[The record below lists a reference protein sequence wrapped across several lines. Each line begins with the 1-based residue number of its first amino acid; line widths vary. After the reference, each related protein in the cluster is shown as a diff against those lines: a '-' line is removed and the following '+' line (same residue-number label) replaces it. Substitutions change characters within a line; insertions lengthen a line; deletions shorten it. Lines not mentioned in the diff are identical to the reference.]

1 MQFTGIRLF
10 LLTAAL
16 CSLLFT
22 GYAQD
27 VKTLIANGDKF
38 YSKKDYKHALESFL
52 AAQALNP
59 DDASLNFKIGLT
71 YLYSETKSKAASY
84 IDKAY
89 RLNPAVNPD
98 IDYHLGLAFQNT
110 NEFKKAIEHFERFKQ
125 KKKELGS
132 IADERIAECHIA
144 DSLSQ
149 NELNVII
156 DNLGP
161 VVNTPYND
169 YSPIISADGNTL
181 IFTSNRTDD
190 PAKAKASA
198 NFEDIYVS
206 TRQGDS
212 WSPPKLISSNINIK
226 YNDAAASLSPD
237 GKTLFLYY
245 EEGEGDIYTSTLTN
259 GEWSK
264 PRPLNKNVNTALFWE
279 TCASVSADGK
289 RLYFAS
295 NRPGGY
301 GELDLYVSELDSKGD
316 WGKAVNLGAVVNTP
330 ENEDSPFI
338 HHDGLTLYFSS
349 DGHPTLG
356 NSDIFF
362 TEFKNNK
369 WSKPENI
376 GWPLNSWEYD
386 GFFTLSPDKKKGYFS
401 TVKEG
406 GLGDADLYSI
416 TFLEPKYKPKPKPVV
431 VAAVVEKP
439 KTEIPKTEEFVDPS
453 IAAKKAS
460 KVITLLKG
468 KVIDE
473 NSAAPLAA
481 VISLIDNAN
490 NKVMVK
496 INSNPATGE
505 FELVIPHG
513 GNYGVATEKSGYL
526 FNSIN
531 FNVPAFADY
540 QEIDTHIIMVKAE
553 VGSKVVLKNIFFDV
567 GKSDLRPESIAEVE
581 NIRELLA
588 GNPNLRVQINGHT
601 DNSGNA
607 AANKALSLKRAT
619 SVVNYLAQKG
629 VAMERLSAKGYGSDR
644 PIVSN
649 DDEEGGRE
657 INRRTEI
664 EIVK

>member
-1 MQFTGIRLF
+1 MDKHFLAAAFLILF
-10 LLTAAL
+10 AH
-16 CSLLFT
+16 F

-27 VKTLIANGDKF
+27 VKSLLAAGDK
-38 YSKKDYKHALESFL
+38 YYGKKDYKNAMSSYM
-52 AAQALNP
+52 AAFEMNP
-59 DDASLNFKIGLT
+59 DDALVNFKIGLT

-98 IDYHLGLAFQNT
+98 IDYHLGIAFQNT
-110 NEFKKAIEHFERFKQ
+110 NEFKKAIEHFERFKK

-132 IADERIAECHIA
+132 IADEKIAECHIA

-149 NELNVII
+149 NELNVVIE
-156 DNLGP
+156 NLGNA
-161 VVNTPYND
+161 VNTPYND

-190 PAKAKASA
+190 PARAKANA
-198 NFEDIYVS
+198 NYEDIFVS
-206 TRQGDS
+206 TKNASGWTS
-212 WSPPKLISSNINIK
+212 PKLIGSNVNIK

-245 EEGEGDIYTSTLTN
+245 EEGEGDIYTSTLS
-259 GEWSK
+259 GDQWSK
-264 PRPLNKNVNTALFWE
+264 PEPLNKNINTSMFWE

-289 RLYFAS
+289 KLYFAS
-295 NRPGGY
+295 NRPGGI
-301 GELDLYVSELDSKGD
+301 GELDLYVSQLDGKGQ

-338 HHDGLTLYFSS
+338 HHDGVTLYFSS
-349 DGHPTLG
+349 DGHPSLG
-356 NSDIFF
+356 NSDIFVS
-362 TEFKNNK
+362 EFKNNK
-369 WSKPENI
+369 WSKPENM

-406 GLGDADLYSI
+406 GLGDADIYSI
-416 TFLEPKYKPKPKPVV
+416 AFLEPKYKPKPKPVV
-431 VAAVVEKP
+431 AKPVEEKT
-439 KTEIPKTEEFVDPS
+439 KTELPKHEEFVDPM
-453 IAAKKAS
+453 IQVHKDM
-460 KVITLLKG
+460 KVVTLLKG

-473 NSAAPLAA
+473 TSAAPLSA
-481 VISLIDNAN
+481 VISLVNNETNQVITKINAN
-490 NKVMVK
+490 
-496 INSNPATGE
+496 PTTGE
-505 FELVIPHG
+505 FELIIPHG
-513 GNYGVATEKSGYL
+513 GNYGVATEKAGYL

-531 FNVPAFADY
+531 FNLPQFAEY

-553 VGSKVVLKNIFFDV
+553 IGSKVVLKNIFFDI
-567 GKSDLRPESIAEVE
+567 GKSDLKTESVAEVE
-581 NIRELLA
+581 NIRELLIA
-588 GNPNLRVQINGHT
+588 NNTLKVQINGHT

-607 AANKALSLKRAT
+607 ASNKVLSLKRAT
-619 SVVNYLAQKG
+619 AVVNYLTQKG
-629 VAMERLSAKGYGSDR
+629 IAASRLSAKGYGSER

-649 DDEEGGRE
+649 DDEEGGRA

-664 EIVK
+664 EIIK

>member
-1 MQFTGIRLF
+1 MDKHF
-10 LLTAAL
+10 LTTALLIL
-16 CSLLFT
+16 CTHF

-27 VKTLIANGDKF
+27 VKSLIAAGDK
-38 YSKKDYKHALESFL
+38 YYGKKDYKNAMSSYM
-52 AAQALNP
+52 AAFEMNP
-59 DDASLNFKIGLT
+59 DDALVNFKIGLT

-98 IDYHLGLAFQNT
+98 IDYHLGIAFQNT
-110 NEFKKAIEHFERFKQ
+110 NEFKKAIEHFERFKK

-132 IADERIAECHIA
+132 IADEKIAECHIA

-156 DNLGP
+156 ENLGNA
-161 VVNTPYND
+161 VNTPYND

-190 PAKAKASA
+190 PARAKANA
-198 NFEDIYVS
+198 NYEDIYVS
-206 TRQGDS
+206 TKNASG
-212 WSPPKLISSNINIK
+212 WTTPKLISSNVNIK

-245 EEGEGDIYTSTLTN
+245 EEGEGDIYISTLS
-259 GEWSK
+259 GDQWSK
-264 PRPLNKNVNTALFWE
+264 PEPLNKNINTSMFWE

-289 RLYFAS
+289 KLYFAS
-295 NRPGGY
+295 NRPGGI
-301 GELDLYVSELDSKGD
+301 GELDLYVSQLDGKGQ

-338 HHDGLTLYFSS
+338 HHDGVTLYFSS
-349 DGHPTLG
+349 DGHPSLG
-356 NSDIFF
+356 NSDIFVS
-362 TEFKNNK
+362 EFKNNK
-369 WSKPENI
+369 WSKPENM

-406 GLGDADLYSI
+406 GLGDADIYSI
-416 TFLEPKYKPKPKPVV
+416 AFLEPKYKPKPKPV
-431 VAAVVEKP
+431 AAKPAEEKT
-439 KTEIPKTEEFVDPS
+439 KTELPKHEEFVDPM
-453 IAAKKAS
+453 IQVHKDM
-460 KVITLLKG
+460 KVVTLLKG

-473 NSAAPLAA
+473 TSAAPLSA
-481 VISLIDNAN
+481 VISLVNNETNQVITKINAN
-490 NKVMVK
+490 
-496 INSNPATGE
+496 PTTGE

-513 GNYGVATEKSGYL
+513 GNYGVATEKAGYL

-531 FNVPAFADY
+531 FNLPQFAEY

-553 VGSKVVLKNIFFDV
+553 IGSKVVLKNIFFDV
-567 GKSDLRPESIAEVE
+567 GKSDLKPESVAEVE
-581 NIRELLA
+581 NIRELLVA
-588 GNPNLRVQINGHT
+588 NNTLKVQINGHT

-607 AANKALSLKRAT
+607 TSNKALSLKRAT
-619 SVVNYLAQKG
+619 AVVNYLTQKG
-629 VAMERLSAKGYGSDR
+629 IAAGRLSAKGFGSER

-649 DDEEGGRE
+649 DDEEGGRA

-664 EIVK
+664 EIIK